1 MLRWFETRLEAF
13 PSDQAEQPPRGLWA
27 YCWHYARS
35 AKGLIGAMAATSAA
49 VAVLEVWLF
58 AVLGQL
64 VDWLDGA
71 DRATFLADYGWTL
84 VGMSVVV
91 LVVLP
96 AMALLSGLVVHQGLL
111 GPFPM
116 RIRWLTHKYLL
127 GQSLSFF
134 QDDFAG
140 RIATKLMQTSL
151 AVREVVLKLT
161 DVLLYVG
168 VYFLGTLALLG
179 GSDWR
184 LMVPMVL
191 WLLGYVAMMRFFLPR
206 LQDRSERQADARAD
220 MTGRVVDS
228 YANVQTV
235 KLFAR
240 SGHEERYA
248 RDGMDG
254 FLATVFAQMRL
265 VTGLQTCLY
274 TLNSLLVFAV
284 AGLSIHLWLTEAVSL
299 GEIAVAISIV
309 LRQSGMAQWIMWEIS
324 ALFENIGTIR
334 DGIATFA
341 RPRAI
346 VDRPDARAL
355 AVTQGAIRYDGVAFH
370 YGKGSGVIDDLS
382 LDIRAGERVG
392 LIGRSGAGK
401 STLVNLLLRFHD
413 VEAGRIL
420 IDGQDIAAVTQES
433 LRRSI
438 GMVTQEPGLLNRSVR
453 DNIRFGNP
461 EADDAAVWRAAE
473 RAHAAEFITGLV
485 DHKGRTGL
493 DAHVGDRG
501 VKLSGGQRQRIA
513 IARMFLKDAPILL
526 LDEATSALD
535 SEVEAAIQDSLAELM
550 AGKTVIAIAHRLST
564 IASMD
569 RLIVLDRGRVVEQG
583 THDDLLRAGG
593 LYARLWQRQSG
604 GFLTEEAAAE

>member
-13 PSDQAEQPPRGLWA
+13 PSDPAEQPPRGLWA

-49 VAVLEVWLF
+49 VAILEVWLF

-71 DRATFLADYGWTL
+71 DRATFLAEYGWTL

-191 WLLGYVAMMRFFLPR
+191 WFLGYVAMMRFFLPR

-240 SGHEERYA
+240 SGREERYA

-274 TLNSLLVFAV
+274 TLNSLLVFGV
-284 AGLSIHLWLTEAVSL
+284 AGLSIHLWLTQAVSL

-355 AVTQGAIRYDGVAFH
+355 TVTRGAIRYDGVAFH
-370 YGKGSGVIDDLS
+370 YGKGSGVIDDLT
-382 LDIRAGERVG
+382 LEIGAGERVG

-453 DNIRFGNP
+453 DNIRFGSP
-461 EADDAAVWRAAE
+461 EACDTAVWRAAE

-513 IARMFLKDAPILL
+513 IARMFLKDAPVLL

-569 RLIVLDRGRVVEQG
+569 RLIVLDRGRIVEQG